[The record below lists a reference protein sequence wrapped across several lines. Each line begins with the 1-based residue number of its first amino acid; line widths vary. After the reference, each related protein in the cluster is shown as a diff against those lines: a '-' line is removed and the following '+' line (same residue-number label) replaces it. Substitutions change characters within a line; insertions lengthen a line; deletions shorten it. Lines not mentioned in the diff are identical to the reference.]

1 MLTAELGAMLICILG
16 SFLVGCTR
24 DIKQTIDTR
33 LHGVCALVA
42 KLEGLLCISC
52 VFIDHLIDQ
61 ILNRRDILG
70 SAELQE
76 STMKMIKD
84 RRQALPRGY

>member
-1 MLTAELGAMLICILG
+1 MLIRILG

-24 DIKQTIDTR
+24 NIKQTIDTR

-42 KLEGLLCISC
+42 KLERLLCISC
-52 VFIDHLIDQ
+52 VFIDHFIDQ
-61 ILNRRDILG
+61 ILNRRDILR

-76 STMKMIKD
+76 SITKRTRY

>member
-1 MLTAELGAMLICILG
+1 MLICILG

-42 KLEGLLCISC
+42 KLERLLCISC
-52 VFIDHLIDQ
+52 VFIDHFIDQ
-61 ILNRRDILG
+61 ILNR
-70 SAELQE
+70 
-76 STMKMIKD
+76 
-84 RRQALPRGY
+84 